1 MASKEAKIT
10 RRRLRSSYMTSVI
23 SIALVLFL
31 LGILGLLVLNAKRVS
46 EYVKENIGFSIMLK
60 EDVKEVDVIRLQKM
74 LDAKEYVKSTKYVT
88 QEEAAEE
95 LKEELGEDFVSF
107 LGYNPLLASIDV
119 HLNASYAN
127 PSSIEQIKKDLRK
140 YEQIKEVFYQKSLVE
155 LINQN
160 IRKISLIIL
169 VFSGLLFLV
178 AVALIHNTIRLSIY
192 SKRFIINTMQLVG
205 ATKGFIRRPFIFTG
219 VMQGIYASLLS
230 IALLTGLVY
239 LIQDEFAEIISLED
253 YRILALLYGMVLFV
267 GVVISWISTFTAVN
281 KYLKIK
287 VDKLYY

>member
-1 MASKEAKIT
+1 MASKEAKIP

-74 LDAKEYVKSTKYVT
+74 LDAKNYVKSTKYVT

-95 LKEELGEDFVSF
+95 LQKELGEDFVSF

-127 PSSIEQIKKDLRK
+127 PESIEQIKQDLRK
-140 YEQIKEVFYQKSLVE
+140 YDQIKEVFYQKSLVE

-160 IRKISLIIL
+160 IRKIGLIIL

-205 ATKGFIRRPFIFTG
+205 ATHGFIRRPFIFTG
-219 VMQGIYASLLS
+219 VMQGVYASLLS
-230 IALLTGLVY
+230 IALLTGVVY
-239 LIQDEFAEIISLED
+239 LLQDEFSEIISLQD
-253 YRILALLYGMVLFV
+253 YRILALLYGIVLLM
-267 GVVISWISTFTAVN
+267 GVLISWISTFMAVN

>member
-10 RRRLRSSYMTSVI
+10 RQRLRSSYLTSVV

-31 LGILGLLVLNAKRVS
+31 LGILGLLVLNAQRIS

-74 LDAKEYVKSTKYVT
+74 LDAKEYVKSTRYVT
-88 QEEAAEE
+88 SKEAARE
-95 LKEELGEDFVSF
+95 LKKELGEDFVGF

-119 HLNASYAN
+119 HLNARYAN
-127 PSSIEQIKKDLRK
+127 PQSIEKIKKDLRE
-140 YEQIKEVFYQKSLVE
+140 YEEIKEVFYQKSLVE

-160 IRKISLIIL
+160 IRKIGLFLL

-178 AVALIHNTIRLSIY
+178 AIALIHNTIRLSIY

-205 ATKGFIRRPFIFTG
+205 ATRGFIRRPFLFRGIMQGVWASIVAIAMLTG
-219 VMQGIYASLLS
+219 V
-230 IALLTGLVY
+230 VY
-239 LIQDEFAEIISLED
+239 LVQDEFAEVISLED
-253 YRILALLYGMVLFV
+253 VEILGLLYGLVMVV
-267 GVVISWISTFTAVN
+267 GVVISWISTFMAVN

-287 VDKLYY
+287 PDKLYY

>member
-74 LDAKEYVKSTKYVT
+74 LDAKNYVKSTKYVT

-95 LKEELGEDFVSF
+95 LQKELGEDFVSF

-127 PSSIEQIKKDLRK
+127 PESIEQIKQDLRK
-140 YEQIKEVFYQKSLVE
+140 YNQIKEVFYQKSLVE

-160 IRKISLIIL
+160 IRKIGLIIL

-205 ATKGFIRRPFIFTG
+205 ATRGFIRRPFIFTG
-219 VMQGIYASLLS
+219 VMQGVYASLLS
-230 IALLTGLVY
+230 IALLTGVVY
-239 LIQDEFAEIISLED
+239 LLQDEFSEIISLQD
-253 YRILALLYGMVLFV
+253 YRILALLYGIVLLM
-267 GVVISWISTFTAVN
+267 GVVISWISTFMAVN

>member
-10 RRRLRSSYMTSVI
+10 RQRLRSSYLTSVV

-31 LGILGLLVLNAKRVS
+31 LGILGLLVLNAQRIS

-60 EDVKEVDVIRLQKM
+60 QDVKEVDVIRLQKM
-74 LDAKEYVKSTKYVT
+74 LDAKEYVKSTEYVT
-88 QEEAAEE
+88 REEAARE

-127 PSSIEQIKKDLRK
+127 PASIEQIKKDLRK

-178 AVALIHNTIRLSIY
+178 AIALIHNTIRLSIY

-205 ATKGFIRRPFIFTG
+205 ATRGFIRRPFIFRG
-219 VMQGIYASLLS
+219 IMQGVWASIVA
-230 IALLTGLVY
+230 IALLTGVVY
-239 LIQDEFAEIISLED
+239 LMQDEFAEIISLED
-253 YRILALLYGMVLFV
+253 IRILALLYAMVMGV
-267 GVVISWISTFTAVN
+267 GVVISWISTFMAVN